1 LEMSS
6 RHNVGDVIATREL
19 FLANNRSHKIVVKMG
34 KPQPLPDALGDD
46 HYCPIQITGLGN
58 EKVKYA
64 AGVDAFQSL
73 ELGLKMI
80 GIELAVLN
88 REHNGQLRWECDEH
102 GELGFPFPEAFR
114 E

>member
-1 LEMSS
+1 MQLDS
-6 RHNVGDVIATREL
+6 VGDIIATREL
-19 FLANNRSHKIVVKMG
+19 FLANDTSHKIVAKMG

-46 HYCPIQITGLGN
+46 HYCPIQIVGLGS
-58 EKVKYA
+58 EQVKYA

-73 ELGLKMI
+73 ELGLRML

-102 GELGFPFPEAFR
+102 GDLGFPFPGHFENS
-114 E
+114 

>member
-1 LEMSS
+1 MELDS
-6 RHNVGDVIATREL
+6 VGDVIATREL

-88 REHNGQLRWECDEH
+88 REHNGQLRWECHEH